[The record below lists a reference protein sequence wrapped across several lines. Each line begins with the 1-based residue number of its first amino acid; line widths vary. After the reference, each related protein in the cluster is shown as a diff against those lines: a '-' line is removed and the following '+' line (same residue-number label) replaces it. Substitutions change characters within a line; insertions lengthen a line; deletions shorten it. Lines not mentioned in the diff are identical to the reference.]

1 MVDNSMLFDGFV
13 FVLWLIWGCWVGVCV
28 CVVADLGWGC
38 WIFGGGGGGA

>member
-28 CVVADLGWGC
+28 VADLGWGC
-38 WIFGGGGGGA
+38 WLFGGGGGA